1 MTTYKTNQDVYQ
13 QITNRI
19 IAAIEAG
26 APEFEMPWHRG
37 AHQSRPVNVLTKK
50 PYHGVNT
57 LALWVAQ
64 AANDYTTGTWGT
76 YRQWQTYGAQV
87 KKGEHA
93 SIIVFFKDLAKS
105 VEEPDETGSTSR
117 RSFIATSSSVFN
129 ADQVEGYSDSGSPR
143 IDKTQILERVEA
155 LIRATE
161 AKLIE
166 SGTIA
171 CYNPV
176 SDTIYMP
183 SRALFK
189 DSSTSSATE
198 GYYSTL
204 LHELT
209 HWTGHQTRLNRDLL
223 NRFGNVAYA
232 MEELVAEL
240 GAAFLCSDLGISLE
254 PRPTHAAYLGSW
266 LEVMKRDKRALFT
279 AASKA
284 SQATNYLFGLQP

>member
-26 APEFEMPWHRG
+26 APKFEMPWHKG
-37 AHQSRPVNVLTKK
+37 ANQSRPINVLTKK
-50 PYHGVNT
+50 PYQGINT
-57 LALWVAQ
+57 LALWIAQ
-64 AANDYTTGTWGT
+64 TANDYTTGTWGT
-76 YRQWQTYGAQV
+76 YRQWQTCGAQV

-105 VEEPDETGSTSR
+105 VEKPDETESNSR

-129 ADQVEGYSDSGSPR
+129 ADQVEGYSDLDSLE
-143 IDKTQILERVEA
+143 IDKTQILEQVEA
-155 LIRATE
+155 FIRATE

-171 CYNPV
+171 CYNPIN
-176 SDTIYMP
+176 DTIFMP
-183 SRALFK
+183 NRAFFK

-209 HWTGHQTRLNRDLL
+209 HWTGHKNRLNRDLL

-240 GAAFLCSDLGISLE
+240 GAAFLCSDLGISLK
-254 PRPTHAAYLGSW
+254 PRPNHAAYLGSW
-266 LEVMKRDKRALFT
+266 LEVMKSDKRAIFT

-284 SQATNYLFGLQP
+284 TQATNYLFGLQA